1 MIRMLCLLLYFYW
14 TRCILF
20 FSGPNVFCNFYFV
33 VLLGPCILHF
43 VSSDSPSW
51 KFERPA
57 ALLIWGKGWCWEG
70 DADHMR
76 QLLMFRCWRWCWSSP
91 PPPHPGPPGDLVYLP
106 PIYIFLPSHTRKA
119 IYVLPLSHTTMCLI
133 YCNFYL
139 DETKAMI
146 SQGKFVSY
154 SFSSQVYLH
163 STKPNSYNCI
173 MHISWIH
180 LPTFCVHQ
188 SNVVGFQIWHRIWF
202 CQLFISI
209 FSSM

>member
-51 KFERPA
+51 KFEPLA

-70 DADHMR
+70 DADHVR

-106 PIYIFLPSHTRKA
+106 PIYIFFAKPHQKSDLCLP
-119 IYVLPLSHTTMCLI
+119 
-133 YCNFYL
+133 
-139 DETKAMI
+139 
-146 SQGKFVSY
+146 
-154 SFSSQVYLH
+154 
-163 STKPNSYNCI
+163 
-173 MHISWIH
+173 
-180 LPTFCVHQ
+180 
-188 SNVVGFQIWHRIWF
+188 
-202 CQLFISI
+202 FISYYHVPDI
-209 FSSM
+209 LQLLFGWNQGHDFSRKICFLFFFFTGLSTLN

>member
-1 MIRMLCLLLYFYW
+1 MYFAF
-14 TRCILF
+14 CILRF
-20 FSGPNVFCNFYFV
+20 PFLEIWAPGGSVDLREGL
-33 VLLGPCILHF
+33 VL
-43 VSSDSPSW
+43 
-51 KFERPA
+51 R
-57 ALLIWGKGWCWEG
+57 
-70 DADHMR
+70 
-76 QLLMFRCWRWCWSSP
+76 RWCWPCAPAPDVQMLALMLIKSTTTSP
-91 PPPHPGPPGDLVYLP
+91 WSTWWPGLSAANLY
-106 PIYIFLPSHTRKA
+106 FLPSHTRKA

-139 DETKAMI
+139 DEIKAMI